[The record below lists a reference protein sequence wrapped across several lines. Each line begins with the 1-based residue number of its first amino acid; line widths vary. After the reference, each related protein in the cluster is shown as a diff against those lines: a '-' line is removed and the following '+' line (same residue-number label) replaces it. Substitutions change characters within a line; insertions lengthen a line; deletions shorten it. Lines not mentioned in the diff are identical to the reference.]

1 MTNEQNKIDRRE
13 AIKKVSKYAA
23 FAALGTVVILDP
35 LKAQACSSPPCGNGH
50 GHGTGNGNGHGHG
63 GWKSRRTKRSIFNN

>member
-1 MTNEQNKIDRRE
+1 MKDINRRE

-23 FAALGTVVILDP
+23 FAALGTMVILDP

-50 GHGTGNGNGHGHG
+50 GHG

>member
-1 MTNEQNKIDRRE
+1 MKDINRRE

-23 FAALGTVVILDP
+23 FAALGTMVILDP
-35 LKAQACSSPPCGNGH
+35 LKAQACSSPPCGH

>member
-1 MTNEQNKIDRRE
+1 MKEINRRE

-23 FAALGTVVILDP
+23 FAALGTMVILDP
-35 LKAQACSSPPCGNGH
+35 LKAQACSSPPCGN